1 MKKIEIIDYL
11 RGFSIFTIVLMH
23 LIQSYPI
30 PQIIRTASSFGGAGV
45 HVFILCSG
53 FGLYLS
59 HLNKPLSYIN
69 FLKRRFIKVYIPYIA
84 IILLSACIPCYA
96 SSENKFIELLS
107 HIFLFIMFN
116 ESLEGSLGYQMWFI
130 STIIQFYLLW
140 PILVKLFM
148 GKHKWYGTA
157 SAFLISLLWGM
168 LTVLLKTNDMR
179 IWNSFFLQ
187 YLWEFILGMKLAEIY
202 YNRNFPSIKIPSYRY
217 IIPIAIIGVGLT
229 GITGIKGGWF
239 KIFNDVPS
247 LMGYLS
253 IAILAYKLLPKIF
266 KKFIIFTNQISY
278 EWYLVHVLIFSC
290 CTYYLPIKSIWIS
303 AIISLTTSY
312 ITAILYSKLI
322 KMFKTNKKVF
332 LNLELK
338 EKKNV

>member
-1 MKKIEIIDYL
+1 
-11 RGFSIFTIVLMH
+11 
-23 LIQSYPI
+23 
-30 PQIIRTASSFGGAGV
+30 
-45 HVFILCSG
+45 
-53 FGLYLS
+53 
-59 HLNKPLSYIN
+59 
-69 FLKRRFIKVYIPYIA
+69 
-84 IILLSACIPCYA
+84 
-96 SSENKFIELLS
+96 
-107 HIFLFIMFN
+107 
-116 ESLEGSLGYQMWFI
+116 
-130 STIIQFYLLW
+130 
-140 PILVKLFM
+140 
-148 GKHKWYGTA
+148 
-157 SAFLISLLWGM
+157 
-168 LTVLLKTNDMR
+168 
-179 IWNSFFLQ
+179 
-187 YLWEFILGMKLAEIY
+187 MKLAEIY

-290 CTYYLPIKSIWIS
+290 STYYLPIKSIWIS